1 MARKALIQRQKKRQ
15 LLYEKYY
22 LKRQS
27 IKKQIRQNTA
37 LEQKLYWHLKL
48 QKLPINSSR
57 VRLHNRCLITGR
69 PKGFFRFFGLSR
81 HLIREFAHQG
91 YFPGVVKSSW

>member
-22 LKRQS
+22 LKRKS
-27 IKKQIRQNTA
+27 IKNNIKTNPT
-37 LEQKLYWHLKL
+37 LEQKLSWHLKL
-48 QKLPINSSR
+48 QKLPLNSSS
-57 VRLHNRCLITGR
+57 VRLHSRCLLTGR

-91 YFPGVVKSSW
+91 LFPGITKSSW

>member
-22 LKRQS
+22 IKRKF
-27 IKKQIRQNTA
+27 IKNKIAATNK
-37 LEQKLYWHLKL
+37 LEQKLDLHLKL
-48 QKLPINSSR
+48 QKLPNNSSR
-57 VRLHNRCLITGR
+57 VRLHNRCLVTGR

-91 YFPGVVKSSW
+91 FFPGVIKSSW